1 MSDDLISRKVLV
13 ERVKY
18 LITHTNEGTPEHY
31 AYGVVLNEIR
41 ELPMAFDR
49 QKVHEGLEQNRDVAE
64 AEYKVVEEFG
74 HDGSELRGKA
84 TAYNLAMVI
93 VERGGIE

>member
-18 LITHTNEGTPEHY
+18 LFTHTNEGTPEHY

-41 ELPMAFDR
+41 ELPTAFDR
-49 QKVHEGLEQNRDVAE
+49 GKVIE
-64 AEYKVVEEFG
+64 
-74 HDGSELRGKA
+74 ELRKYTTDKCELHECGIRSEYCSVCIAKKSIE
-84 TAYNLAMVI
+84 I
-93 VERGGIE
+93 VEKGGIE

>member
-18 LITHTNEGTPEHY
+18 LFTHTNEGTPEHY

-49 QKVHEGLEQNRDVAE
+49 QKVLEELYRYTAEECELHECGIRS
-64 AEYKVVEEFG
+64 EYCNVCMAK
-74 HDGSELRGKA
+74 KA
-84 TAYNLAMVI
+84 IDI
-93 VERGGIE
+93 VEKGGIE